1 MALVLATGFM
11 LGLYLRTPQGGQPER
26 RFFQLGFDRYDK
38 LNDVINYIY
47 DSYVD
52 SVSRQ
57 FLTEESIRNLLKNLD
72 PHSSYIPSSEFRRMN
87 DPLMGSFEGIGIEF
101 NMIKDT
107 VVVIQPIAGG
117 PSERAGLMPGDRIVM
132 VEDSVIAGVNMSTAD
147 VVDMLMGKKG
157 TNVNVSVFRLGVPE
171 LIEFALTRDKIPTFS
186 MDIAYMVDPVTGYL
200 KLNRFSATTYH
211 EFVSGTEKLLE
222 EGMQQMI
229 LDLRGNSG
237 GFLDAAIMLADELLE
252 PGKLIVYTDGRKR
265 PRNYARARK
274 AGIMETQPLIVLI
287 DEWSASASEI
297 IAGAIQDNDRGLVAG
312 RRSFGKGLVQE
323 QIQLAD
329 GSALRLTVAR
339 YYTPTGRSIQNPYE
353 NGDDTYFNEFLE
365 RFHRGEMLSPDS
377 IKFDDSLR
385 FETPAGRIV
394 YGGGGIMP
402 DVFVPVS
409 SENNTSF
416 FNLVSNRGHI
426 YTFAFNY
433 ADQNRNKLE
442 IYNDAIGFVSNFE
455 LPNTVYNDFITFARN
470 QGTNIPEKIGSE
482 SEAMIK
488 NHLKAYIGRNIFG
501 AEAFF
506 PILHKKDPVFIKA
519 LEALYDGEMMAVLK
533 GVEKNEI

>member
-1 MALVLATGFM
+1 MVLAAGFL
-11 LGLYLRTPQGGQPER
+11 LGLNLRTHQGGQPER
-26 RFFQLGFDRYDK
+26 RFFHFGLDRYDK

-52 SVSRQ
+52 TVSRQ
-57 FLTEESIRNLLKNLD
+57 FLTDEAIRNMLKNLD
-72 PHSSYIPSSEFRRMN
+72 PHSSYIPASDFRRLN

-117 PSERAGLMPGDRIVM
+117 PSERAGLMPGDRIVK

-147 VVDMLMGKKG
+147 VVGMLMGKKG
-157 TNVNVSVFRLGVPE
+157 TNVNVSIFRLGVPE

-200 KLNRFSATTYH
+200 KLNRFSATTYQ
-211 EFVSGTEKLLE
+211 EFVAGTEKLLQ

-229 LDLRGNSG
+229 LDLRGNTG

-265 PRNYARARK
+265 SRNYARARRT
-274 AGIMETQPLIVLI
+274 GIMETQPLIILI

-297 IAGAIQDNDRGLVAG
+297 IAGAVQDNDRGLIAG

-339 YYTPTGRSIQNPYE
+339 YYTPTGRSIQNPYD
-353 NGDDTYFNEFLE
+353 NGDDTYFDDFME

-402 DVFVPVS
+402 DVFVPLS
-409 SENNTSF
+409 TNNNTSF

-426 YTFAFNY
+426 YSFAFNY
-433 ADQNRNKLE
+433 ADRNRTRLE
-442 IYNDAIGFVSNFE
+442 RYKDAAGFVSDFE
-455 LPNTVYNDFITFARN
+455 LPKPAYNDFLSFVRD
-470 QGTNIPEKIGSE
+470 QGTNIPEKINSE

-506 PILHKKDPVFIKA
+506 PILHQKDPVFIKA
-519 LEALYDGEMMAVLK
+519 LEALYDEKMMTVLK
-533 GVEKNEI
+533 GEEHMEL